1 MVLITG
7 CCIWELCQ
15 LCCLTWI
22 MMYLILCGA
31 WGIFFFLVMRTRCL
45 YSNLKRR
52 IVINLLIFLEITLL
66 NLVLYKNHAASCF
79 GSFGSNG
86 VIVATL
92 IIFRRD
98 EIWNRKN
105 LWYCAINQNIMK
117 KSDFFFLRQ
126 IVQWNE
132 LSEASYM

>member
-1 MVLITG
+1 MLYLRVVPTLLSYTDNDVLNTL
-7 CCIWELCQ
+7 WSLRDV
-15 LCCLTWI
+15 
-22 MMYLILCGA
+22 
-31 WGIFFFLVMRTRCL
+31 FFPVMKTRSL

-79 GSFGSNG
+79 GSFGSKG

-98 EIWNRKN
+98 EI
-105 LWYCAINQNIMK
+105 
-117 KSDFFFLRQ
+117 
-126 IVQWNE
+126 
-132 LSEASYM
+132 